1 MRTFL
6 VPLWLLALL
15 MAMLPACSSD
25 DDDDNDDNDATPDDD
40 AGDDDDDT
48 GDDDTIDDDTIDD
61 DTGDD
66 DTIDDDTID
75 DDTGD
80 DDTIDD
86 DTGDDDTVIE
96 EFVTITHG
104 AFTMGS
110 PAGETGRRYDEAQ
123 HDVTLT
129 NDFAMMST
137 EVTQEKFQAVMGYN
151 PSHFP
156 LDGGGT
162 TQPVETLSWYD
173 ALAFANKLSL
183 AESYAACYALSDILC
198 VDETTGDT
206 DTYCADH
213 GGIASATVAL
223 NAATVYECEGYRLP
237 TEAEWEYAAR
247 AGTTTAFFG
256 GAITVPQ
263 CTPADP
269 NLAPYAWFCGN
280 SRRMNSYAVAGKQP
294 NDWDLYDM
302 YGNVAEWVWDWYAAT
317 YGGAATDPTGP
328 ADGKFRATRGGA
340 FRYDGA
346 LRCRSASRAGHTPAH
361 RSWYLGFR
369 VVRTLPE
376 TKGAGRDFRTA
387 IVAAVAAGAA
397 GGKDYPS
404 SLPFTFTRPDTGT
417 PLTPEEIT
425 AFTQKI
431 TGFFKLSG
439 YFNWLTQVS
448 HGMGEDNPDDMPP
461 YKLFYGDMGAEKDG
475 NLITFTHGG
484 FDDNLTIPT
493 SKFFN
498 NVAALYLASGDE
510 DLGRLVELYAKGY
523 VALFRGMM
531 WEEDE
536 RDPEKTILA
545 RAIFPRNNGYTE
557 AGGREAWVNYDPV
570 RYYKYD
576 WNAHTIP
583 NDSNPYYGEELWVRN
598 MRSKDDVP
606 HIYRTVPLTQR
617 LVDEAADQSV
627 ADAAAEMLSY
637 LQAFAKDTTDS
648 GWYIRTKEEGDVL
661 VPIDDKGFVV
671 DLASY
676 VNYTPI
682 VPSAECSGRENS
694 ALIGYGEPLDS
705 DCTNGIGWIYE
716 LIATYGNTY
725 NYDIVRYF
733 HVAEITNALMNWQLD
748 RAEELLAGMAVRV
761 DYMLYTDPFRTQH
774 DWWNADSSAFLLAA
788 GTAGLPLTSAEA
800 QLIVQ
805 EYSKA
810 ADWYVQWT
818 NWDLWDLAVPNGAIS
833 WRPSRSSPDGPVV
846 NLDEVNFIFEY
857 CWSPFRNEASAP
869 VIDCDVV
876 LDPSLWGVPQ

>member
-1 MRTFL
+1 MRAFL
-6 VPLWLLALL
+6 VPLLLLALL
-15 MAMLPACSSD
+15 TAILPACTSD
-25 DDDDNDDNDATPDDD
+25 DDDDNDDNDASPDDD
-40 AGDDDDDT
+40 TTDDDDDDT
-48 GDDDTIDDDTIDD
+48 GDDDTIDDDTLDD
-61 DTGDD
+61 DTTDD
-66 DTIDDDTID
+66 DTTDDDTVDDDTID
-75 DDTGD
+75 DDTG
-80 DDTIDD
+80 DD

-110 PAGETGRRYDEAQ
+110 PAGETGRRDDEAQ

-129 NDFAMMST
+129 NDFEMMST
-137 EVTQEKFQAVMGYN
+137 EVTQEKFLAVMGYN
-151 PSHFP
+151 PSHYP
-156 LDGGGT
+156 LGGGGT
-162 TQPVETLSWYD
+162 TQPVESLSWYD

-183 AESYAACYALSDILC
+183 AKSYAACYALSDILC

-206 DTYCADH
+206 DTYCAEH

-223 NAATVYECEGYRLP
+223 NAATVYACEGYRLP

-256 GAITVPQ
+256 GVITVPQ

-269 NLAPYAWFCGN
+269 NLDPYAWFCGN
-280 SRRMNSYAVAGKQP
+280 SRRMNSYAVAGKDP

-302 YGNVAEWVWDWYAAT
+302 YGNVAEWTWDWYAAT
-317 YGGAATDPTGP
+317 YGGAVSDPTGP
-328 ADGKFRATRGGA
+328 ADGKFRVTRGGA

-346 LRCRSASRAGHTPAH
+346 LRCRSASRAGHTSAH
-361 RSWYLGFR
+361 RSWYLGLR

-376 TKGAGRDFRTA
+376 TKGAGRDYRTPIA
-387 IVAAVAAGAA
+387 MAGTD
-397 GGKDYPS
+397 GHKDYPS
-404 SLPFTFTRPDTGT
+404 SLPFAFTRPDVGT
-417 PLTPEEIT
+417 PLTPAEIT

-431 TGFFKLSG
+431 TGFFKDSG

-461 YKLFYGDMGAEKDG
+461 YKLFYGDMTVAKEDS
-475 NLITFTHGG
+475 LVTFTHTG

-493 SKFFN
+493 SKYFN
-498 NVAALYLASGDE
+498 AAAALYLASGDA

-536 RDPEKTILA
+536 HDPEKTILA
-545 RAIFPRNNGYTE
+545 RAIFPRNNRYTE
-557 AGGREAWVNYDPV
+557 AGDREAWVNYDPA
-570 RYYKYD
+570 RYYQYN

-606 HIYRTVPLTQR
+606 HIYRTVPLAQR
-617 LVDEAADQSV
+617 LADEAADQNV
-627 ADAAAEMLSY
+627 ADAAAEMLAY

-661 VPIDDKGFVV
+661 VPIDDNGFVV

-682 VPSAECSGRENS
+682 VASAECSGRENS

-705 DCTNGIGWIYE
+705 NCDNGIGWIYE
-716 LIATYGNTY
+716 LIATYGNDY
-725 NYDIVRYF
+725 NYAIVRFF
-733 HVAEITNALMNWQLD
+733 HVAEITNALMSWQLD

-761 DYMLYTDPFRTQH
+761 DYMLYTDPFRTGY

-810 ADWYVQWT
+810 ADWYIQWT
-818 NWDLWDLAVPNGAIS
+818 NWDLWDASVPNGTVS
-833 WRPSRSSPDGPVV
+833 WRPSRSSSGGPVV
-846 NLDEVNFIFEY
+846 NLDEINFIFEY

-869 VIDCDVV
+869 FVDCDVV
-876 LDPSLWGVPQ
+876 LDPSQWGVPE